1 MLPSVMAKK
10 SFAILV
16 PGCPSKQYHDGGI
29 ICKGIWHGIPKPWL
43 LEICHSVWVQYLRQ
57 KISCNMIDLKLA
69 SINTWDPIKFKWMQP
84 RLFYNGHL
92 PYTSDFIVNM
102 TLQLSF
108 IIVIYYIKTTYS
120 TQLKVL
126 YSDFLLDG
134 FQNKVNMIWTQ
145 NFQPKQAMLIMS
157 IVVLCRKFPL
167 LNCILIQPF

>member
-1 MLPSVMAKK
+1 M
-10 SFAILV
+10 
-16 PGCPSKQYHDGGI
+16 
-29 ICKGIWHGIPKPWL
+29 
-43 LEICHSVWVQYLRQ
+43 VQ
-57 KISCNMIDLKLA
+57 
-69 SINTWDPIKFKWMQP
+69 
-84 RLFYNGHL
+84 L

-108 IIVIYYIKTTYS
+108 IVVIYYIKTTYS